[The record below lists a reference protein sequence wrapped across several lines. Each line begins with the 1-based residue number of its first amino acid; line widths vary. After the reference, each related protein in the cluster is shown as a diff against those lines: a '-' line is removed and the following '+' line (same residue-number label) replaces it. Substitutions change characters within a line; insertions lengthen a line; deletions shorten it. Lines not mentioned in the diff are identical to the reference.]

1 MQRVSSASLSRRLP
15 GSAADLDAVKVLV
28 EGVWVVLPAEDP
40 PEGGRQSCYSAVR
53 RNVVR
58 DAQLA
63 DAEQLV
69 VANLLADVPDKLADE
84 VAAQGGSR
92 GGRRASDRRSNEGWQ
107 TRPLETYRSMC
118 LMASKRIPGEGKGS
132 AGSDG

>member
-84 VAAQGGSR
+84 VAAQGGR
-92 GGRRASDRRSNEGWQ
+92 GAEGIRPSLERRMANEAVGD
-107 TRPLETYRSMC
+107 
-118 LMASKRIPGEGKGS
+118 IPVDVL
-132 AGSDG
+132 DGVEANSW